1 MWLRVVFQRLC
12 DEEEIFHA
20 LKVQLKSNEMITAVG
35 NEGEFAPNLPSN
47 SAALDALM
55 NAI

>member
-12 DEEEIFHA
+12 DEEEVFHA